1 MLLLSEAEA
10 RERLVD
16 MTDASLTVKP
26 GGISLDLR
34 NDPAG
39 WDAVMRALGRK
50 EACRLLAE
58 RVRANYLAQTGKSF
72 PFTEPCVAYEI
83 GYHINAYLW
92 SIGYR
97 GHPRHI
103 TTRFFTRKALQR
115 HCSTV
120 EIDEESVRDFRQRVV
135 FHYRKGYYRT
145 EQK

>member
-1 MLLLSEAEA
+1 MLQLSEAEA
-10 RERLVD
+10 RERLAR
-16 MTDASLTVKP
+16 MTDDSLTVKP

-34 NDPAG
+34 KDPAG
-39 WDAVMRALGRK
+39 WDAVLRALGRK

-58 RVRANYLAQTGKSF
+58 RVRGNYLAQTGKEF
-72 PFTEPCVAYEI
+72 PFTEPCVAYEL
-83 GYHINAYLW
+83 GYHISAYLW

-97 GHPRHI
+97 GHRRHI
-103 TTRFFTRKALQR
+103 TTRLFTRKALER

-135 FHYRKGYYRT
+135 FHYRKGYHRT

>member
-26 GGISLDLR
+26 GGISLDLG

-58 RVRANYLAQTGKSF
+58 RVRANYLAQTGKS
-72 PFTEPCVAYEI
+72 
-83 GYHINAYLW
+83 INAYLW

-97 GHPRHI
+97 GYPRHI
-103 TTRFFTRKALQR
+103 TTRFFSRKALER
-115 HCSTV
+115 HCATV

-135 FHYRKGYYRT
+135 FHYRKGYHRT
-145 EQK
+145 EQR